1 MDTLNRAL
9 LVLHFL
15 GLAMGLSVTF
25 GNIVMQGLIARA
37 APNERAILG
46 RFPLAISGTGRAGL
60 ALMWA
65 TGLTLAF
72 TKWNGIASMPGTFH
86 VKLTAVVLLTL
97 VVVYLTTL
105 EGQVRRGDMAALA
118 RIQKLA
124 PLAPVFA
131 LIAIIF
137 AVITFD

>member
-46 RFPLAISGTGRAGL
+46 RFPLAMSGTGRAGL

-72 TKWNGIASMPGTFH
+72 TKWNGIASMPPTFH
-86 VKLTAVVLLTL
+86 VKLTAVVLLTV

-105 EGQVRRGDMAALA
+105 EGKVRRGDMAALG

>member
-1 MDTLNRAL
+1 MDTLNRTL

-25 GNIVMQGLIARA
+25 GNIVMQRLIARA
-37 APNERAILG
+37 APNERPILG
-46 RFPLAISGTGRAGL
+46 RFPPAISGVGRAGL
-60 ALMWA
+60 ALLWA

-72 TKWNGIASMPGTFH
+72 TKWNGIASMPPTFH

-97 VVVYLTTL
+97 VVAYITTL
-105 EGQVRRGDMAALA
+105 EGKVRRGDSTAMAQ
-118 RIQKLA
+118 IPKVA
-124 PLAPVFA
+124 PLAALFA
-131 LIAIIF
+131 LVAIIF